1 MLKDG
6 RLSCDLASGESRE
19 VFLEALD
26 ITKSFGGV
34 QALKGVSL
42 TLRAG
47 EVHGLVGA
55 NGAGKSTLIRI
66 LAGLN
71 QPDEG
76 RIAVDG
82 KPVFIGSPQH
92 STELGMTFIHQELA
106 FVPGMTVLQNIM
118 LGVPK
123 RSRFGMVDWR
133 AIATELS
140 LIHI

>member
-82 KPVFIGSPQH
+82 KPCLLYTSP
-92 STELGMTFIHQELA
+92 S
-106 FVPGMTVLQNIM
+106 P
-118 LGVPK
+118 
-123 RSRFGMVDWR
+123 RD
-133 AIATELS
+133 
-140 LIHI
+140 